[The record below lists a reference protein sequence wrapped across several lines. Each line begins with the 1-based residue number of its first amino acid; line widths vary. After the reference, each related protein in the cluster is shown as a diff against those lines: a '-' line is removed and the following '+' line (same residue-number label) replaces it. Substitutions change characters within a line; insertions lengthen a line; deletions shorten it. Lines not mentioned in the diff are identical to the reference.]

1 MRKEAFKMR
10 CFGFAAVALVCL
22 STACQHVE
30 NPFRDETIPA
40 DSITTATA
48 EGVRSQAGPAENLR
62 RDWPP
67 QRIVTHSG
75 MVTHWPLW
83 WEDPFEDLGS
93 EDNQFA
99 WTWEDAVAFPGTVGR
114 WVVNTGGWPVSAVFI
129 PPGTVMSSDG
139 IASHRGTP
147 RYPFD
152 AEVGPGEPRDIGE
165 AESVTTYNAEISDE
179 PEQAPPPE
187 PE

>member
-1 MRKEAFKMR
+1 MRKEAFRMR
-10 CFGFAAVALVCL
+10 YIGFAAGAFVCL

-40 DSITTATA
+40 SSITTATA
-48 EGVRSQAGPAENLR
+48 EGVRQGAGPAESPHR
-62 RDWPP
+62 EWPE
-67 QRIVTHSG
+67 QRIVVHSG

-129 PPGTVMSSDG
+129 PPGTVMNSDG
-139 IASHRGTP
+139 YPSPRGTL

-165 AESVTTYNAEISDE
+165 AESVTIYGGKISDE
-179 PEQAPPPE
+179 SEQATPPKSK
-187 PE
+187 